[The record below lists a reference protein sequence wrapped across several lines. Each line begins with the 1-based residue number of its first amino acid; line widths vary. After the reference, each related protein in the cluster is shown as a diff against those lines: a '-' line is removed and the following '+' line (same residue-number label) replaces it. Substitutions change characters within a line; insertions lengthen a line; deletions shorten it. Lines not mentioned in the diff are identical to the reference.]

1 MNYDILLDLVT
12 DIGYNL
18 AMSGA
23 ETFRVEDSIRRVLAA
38 YNVDSDIFSI
48 PNSLIVT
55 ISAAD
60 GRSITRMKRVGFHG
74 NDLDSVEKYNSLC
87 RRICAEKPDAE
98 IALQWLK
105 ETNVSRRHYRLPMV
119 LVGNILAAAGFC
131 IFFGGTLMD
140 ALCAALCGVLLG
152 LADRFLEKFKTN
164 QFFRTI
170 ATAFIM
176 AMVAYITGALRTSSN
191 TDSVI
196 IGTLMVLVPGMLF
209 TNALRDII
217 FGDTNSGIN
226 RIVQVLLIA
235 AAIALGTGAAWNLSA
250 NLFGIPVSMPSAEH
264 AYYIEC
270 IAGFVACFGFCF
282 LFNIYGHGCLLCAL
296 GGALTWGAFCITE
309 QLGGSALMCNF
320 IGALFAAAYAEI
332 MARIRKYPAISY
344 LVISLLPLFPGA
356 GIYYT
361 TNYLVSGDLSNFAAQ
376 GRSTIAIAGVL
387 AVGIL
392 MVSTITRLMNVWR
405 QHKR

>member
-23 ETFRVEDSIRRVLAA
+23 ETFRVEDSIHRVLAA
-38 YNVDSDIFSI
+38 YDVESEVFSI

-60 GRSITRMKRVGFHG
+60 GKSITRMKRVGFHG

-98 IALQWLK
+98 LALQWLK
-105 ETNVSRRHYRLPMV
+105 ETSASRRHYRLPMF
-119 LVGNILAAAGFC
+119 LVGNILAASGFC
-131 IFFGGTLMD
+131 VFFGGSLID
-140 ALCAALCGVLLG
+140 ALCAALCGILLG
-152 LADRFLEKFKTN
+152 LTDHFLERFKTN

-191 TDSVI
+191 TDSII
-196 IGTLMVLVPGMLF
+196 IGTLMILVPGMLF
-209 TNALRDII
+209 TNAMRDII

-235 AAIALGTGAAWNLSA
+235 AAIALGTGAAWNLSG
-250 NLFGIPVSMPSAEH
+250 NLFGTPISVSSAEH
-264 AYYIEC
+264 IYHIEC
-270 IAGFVACFGFCF
+270 IASFIACFGFCF
-282 LFNIYGHGCLLCAL
+282 LFNIHGPGGLLCAL
-296 GGALTWGAFCITE
+296 GSALTWAMYCVTE
-309 QLGGSALMCNF
+309 HYGGSMLMCNF
-320 IGALFAAAYAEI
+320 TAVLFAAVYAET

-361 TNYLVSGDLSNFAAQ
+361 TNHLLNGDMSSFAAQ

-392 MVSTITRLMNVWR
+392 MVSTLTRLMGVWK
-405 QHKR
+405 QHRS